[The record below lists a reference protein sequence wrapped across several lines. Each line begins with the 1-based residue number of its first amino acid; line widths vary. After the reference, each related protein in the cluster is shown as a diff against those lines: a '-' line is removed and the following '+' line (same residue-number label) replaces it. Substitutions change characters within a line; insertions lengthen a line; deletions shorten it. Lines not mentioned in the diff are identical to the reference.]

1 MQIDD
6 LLNEA
11 KSVAIFG
18 HVRPDGD
25 CVGSTLGLYNYISDN
40 YPTIKVRI
48 FLERFPENYKILA
61 NANETYEYYNEEFG
75 DFDLTFIMDVPTI
88 ERIGAKIIGNVA
100 SAGNLLLVARELIS
114 DNLDNLRF
122 NLFPISSH
130 CEPFRKSFLSVRNF
144 QRENLDQ
151 SKACLSKRYLRRR

>member
-88 ERIGAKIIGNVA
+88 ERIGANG
-100 SAGNLLLVARELIS
+100 SS
-114 DNLDNLRF
+114 CLRT
-122 NLFPISSH
+122 S
-130 CEPFRKSFLSVRNF
+130 RKSCNIDHHISNAKQLCTVNFVDAKASSVRSS
-144 QRENLDQ
+144 RLT
-151 SKACLSKRYLRRR
+151 KAITLFTVAK